1 MPTKRNRA
9 GNQQNYVEAGHGDAS
24 GEYGDNATGSN
35 KHIQFTSFKKP
46 STQKAKIRKVVDDLG
61 ISTYYKYDEDGDY
74 YWNIIQKDF
83 ERNPKYKNEGWKLEE
98 KEIDYDEEA
107 TKKKF
112 FEFLDEKVKNKE
124 DKNTMQMIAQFKNNL
139 SEDEKDQFEY
149 FLSNQENVK
158 LFQEELST
166 LRKQRENVDYQNK
179 IAKGKEALS
188 KFPKIKGDVSVDDN
202 IVSVNKTNYDRTKDD
217 FWFNRKE
224 YEKYHQNCQK
234 CAQTFELRMRG
245 YDVEALERPLD
256 RSKEFRELNDAG
268 WDLAMY
274 IPKKNETFEAYG
286 NKWFIGDK
294 RFEINSSQMKPLSN
308 SRSLTQKKDIERIV
322 TETGDGSRFQCSI
335 AWKNGGAHVFN
346 IINDKGKVRFIDSQS
361 GEADVS
367 RYFDTGNIKPKSTM
381 LIRVDNLD
389 ISDKVNIIAKGR

>member
-1 MPTKRNRA
+1 MPYKDGGG
-9 GNQQNYVEAGHGDAS
+9 GNPQPY
-24 GEYGDNATGSN
+24 
-35 KHIQFTSFKKP
+35 
-46 STQKAKIRKVVDDLG
+46 
-61 ISTYYKYDEDGDY
+61 
-74 YWNIIQKDF
+74 
-83 ERNPKYKNEGWKLEE
+83 
-98 KEIDYDEEA
+98 
-107 TKKKF
+107 
-112 FEFLDEKVKNKE
+112 
-124 DKNTMQMIAQFKNNL
+124 DKNTMQMISQFKHDL

-149 FLSNQENVK
+149 FLSNQENLK
-158 LFQEELST
+158 LFHDELSN

-179 IAKGKEALS
+179 ISKGKEALS
-188 KFPKIKGDVSVDDN
+188 KLPKIKGDISVDDN

-234 CAQTFELRMRG
+234 CCQTFELRMRG
-245 YDVEALERPLD
+245 YDVEALERPAD

-268 WDLAMY
+268 WDMAMY

-286 NKWFIGDK
+286 NKWFAGDMK
-294 RFEINSSQMKPLSN
+294 YEINSSQMKPLSN

-322 TETGDGSRFQCSI
+322 SETGDGSRFQCCI